1 MWFWWLM
8 LACDLTVPCIIAL
21 AGWMMWKHCPQDINA
36 AYGYRTRRSMRNMD
50 TWKFAHA
57 HCGRL
62 WWKLGLAL
70 LAPSILLQIPF
81 TKSSSAL
88 IGVVGIIIMAVQ
100 AALIAVSMLPTEAA
114 LKRTF
119 KDDGT
124 RR

>member
-1 MWFWWLM
+1 M
-8 LACDLTVPCIIAL
+8 LACDLTVPGIMAL

-36 AYGYRTRRSMRNMD
+36 AYGYRTWRSMRNMD

-62 WWKLGLAL
+62 WRKLGLAL
-70 LAPSILLQIPF
+70 LVPSILPQIPF
-81 TKSSSAL
+81 MKSSRAL
-88 IGVVGIIIMAVQ
+88 ISAIGIIIMAVQ
-100 AALIAVSMLPTEAA
+100 ASLMAVSMLTTEAA

>member
-8 LACDLTVPCIIAL
+8 LACDLIVPAIMVF
-21 AGWMMWKHCPQDINA
+21 AGWMMWKHCPQDING
-36 AYGYRTRRSMRNMD
+36 AYGYRTRRSMQNMD

-70 LAPSILLQIPF
+70 LISSILIHIPF
-81 TKSSSAL
+81 FKSGGAL
-88 IGVVGIIIMAVQ
+88 ISAVGAIIMAVQ
-100 AALIAVSMLPTEAA
+100 TAVLVASIFPTEAA
-114 LKRTF
+114 LKKTF